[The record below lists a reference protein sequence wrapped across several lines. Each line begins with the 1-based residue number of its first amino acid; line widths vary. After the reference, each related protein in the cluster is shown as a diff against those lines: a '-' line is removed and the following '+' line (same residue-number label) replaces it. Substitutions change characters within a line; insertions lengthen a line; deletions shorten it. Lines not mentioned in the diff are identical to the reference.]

1 MLQRRTVLFLVVLAA
16 SGCTHA
22 ELPWPKSAGTVPVED
37 WHDDGGQSIAP
48 TATDHSSPA
57 VTTAESVDDDEIEI
71 AMPET
76 SKPK

>member
-1 MLQRRTVLFLVVLAA
+1 MVNRRTVLFLAVLAA
-16 SGCTHA
+16 CGCTHA

-48 TATDHSSPA
+48 TATDDPSPV

-71 AMPET
+71 SLPEA
-76 SKPK
+76 SNPR